1 MEDEARAALYVY
13 KGAGIFFLNQT
24 LETRSVFL
32 AKAEIQR

>member
-1 MEDEARAALYVY
+1 MKDEASAALYVY
-13 KGAGIFFLNQT
+13 KGTGTFFLNQT